1 MSKLVHWSHF
11 VYTRA
16 GPYRCKITIAV
27 GCFGVLYVSVSSRDF
42 CKSVKIKKIFF
53 YFLFSKKSF
62 EILKS
67 FLENLSFK
75 KNIEISLRGCDLS
88 NIFIYVGGTG
98 FTPTCILKPRPHDGV
113 VPGDGHTFAEL
124 VI

>member
-1 MSKLVHWSHF
+1 MSKLVRWSHF

-42 CKSVKIKKIFF
+42 CKSVKIKKNIF